1 MLLQHD
7 NLWEKIR
14 PDRLN
19 TLIHVGRKTKG
30 NYGEGGGSKKGKAM
44 KPSSSVNSGSIFF
57 NIYPH

>member
-30 NYGEGGGSKKGKAM
+30 NYGEGGGVKREKQ
-44 KPSSSVNSGSIFF
+44 
-57 NIYPH
+57 